1 MFFLVLTAVLA
12 TGSLGPPVR
21 YEGFQMSPPKAFHM
35 ARLDLFHGTHVG
47 AIGGSS
53 YLAAALL
60 DGDGEDAASLL
71 LTVVDGSL
79 DIGPGIRD
87 TLATQVANQ
96 FKTDLD
102 QRFTLERVDVVP
114 GQRIEV
120 RGSVRSGSQARQILV
135 AAFPGAGKHT
145 VAIFSVPTGRW
156 DELRASI
163 ADSLDSY
170 RIETTSNQPPPRR
183 WAFAFA
189 SLIAAL
195 LVVSVGLWRRR
206 RASRVEIDRPSE

>member
-1 MFFLVLTAVLA
+1 
-12 TGSLGPPVR
+12 
-21 YEGFQMSPPKAFHM
+21 M
-35 ARLDLFHGTHVG
+35 ARLDLFHGTRVG
-47 AIGGSS
+47 SIGGNA

-71 LTVVDGSL
+71 LTVVDSSL
-79 DIGPGIRD
+79 DIGPGVRD

-114 GQRIEV
+114 GQRVEV

-135 AAFPGAGKHT
+135 AAFPGEGKHT
-145 VAIFSVPTGRW
+145 VAIYSVPTGRW
-156 DELRASI
+156 DELRAPI

-170 RIETTSNQPPPRR
+170 RVETASNQPPSRR
-183 WAFAFA
+183 WALAFA

-195 LVVSVGLWRRR
+195 LVVSFGLWRRR
-206 RASRVEIDRPSE
+206 RARRVETDRPSE